1 MLARLGVEHIHTS
14 VAHPSANGAAE
25 RLVQSM
31 KSLLSRHI
39 NDHPNAWLAALPHIR
54 MAYMSRVHA
63 ATGATPFEMLTG
75 YRVRMPNPVQQVFA
89 SAVASPAQHIQR
101 VQDSLS
107 ALDKHALAG
116 IGRQFQDNLRRFER
130 RRKRGI
136 AHRSGGDLSVGDYV
150 LELSDS
156 ALPLCAEARGPYRI
170 TAFKNRRSVAV
181 LLTGGTGFR
190 EQVTFDR
197 HVSRLARYYTR
208 RCV

>member
-1 MLARLGVEHIHTS
+1 
-14 VAHPSANGAAE
+14 
-25 RLVQSM
+25 M

-75 YRVRMPNPVQQVFA
+75 YKVRMPNPVQQVFA

-107 ALDKHALAG
+107 ALGKHALAG
-116 IGRQFQDNLRRFER
+116 ISRQFQDILWRFER
-130 RRKRGI
+130 RRKRGV

-150 LELSDS
+150 LELSDA

-181 LLTGGTGFR
+181 LLTGGTGFK